1 MPSHDLSTSHTSAKM
16 FGEIALSLS
25 TASTLL
31 TSANHNPAKGTGD
44 TDNMYLLTLGYNLH
58 TTRKR

>member
-25 TASTLL
+25 KASTLL
-31 TSANHNPAKGTGD
+31 IFANHNPAKGTGD
-44 TDNMYLLTLGYNLH
+44 SDNMYLLTLEYNFH

>member
-1 MPSHDLSTSHTSAKM
+1 MTSHPLSTPHTSAKM

-31 TSANHNPAKGTGD
+31 ISDNHNPAKGTGD
-44 TDNMYLLTLGYNLH
+44 MDNMYLLTLGYNFD